1 MFSMLCNEYT
11 EVILY
16 VNARIHKLLKA
27 QRKYHDTVILI
38 FYRGTKCM
46 IFLIINKYS
55 QTFNNC

>member
-38 FYRGTKCM
+38 TGG
-46 IFLIINKYS
+46 LNV
-55 QTFNNC
+55 